1 MNSDADVP
9 LPQLQADNR
18 DGDDD
23 DDDNDEDD
31 YNDDNDDDEEEDDED
46 EEEDEDGAVLNKLLR
61 IADQH
66 RKLPVRQRLKIVVEL
81 APVFLAA
88 TAHGGGEN
96 HDDDDDDVDD
106 FAPPAVA
113 DIVVDDDDADDNADA
128 DNDAEDEDDEHSAA
142 AADVDVDVDVDDEDE
157 DEDDDDDNEADQVV
171 LELLVALVKE
181 TLATKDDSN
190 SNSSSIVVKSAREFV
205 AALGTDIHDM
215 VTDQGHAEEGYA
227 GLDSTRDTEDEVD
240 TALRL
245 YPEVLAQRRERG
257 GCDSLPIYCII
268 SMIKNRTWKPN
279 RLAIGFVPLF
289 AQLAIE
295 YQLFDEEERGGLLID
310 INAENNTTDIVNAL
324 NFLLHTYSSDDE
336 ENEKLVDTIFLAVLD
351 QLRGS
356 DLLEKEDIERYH
368 LVHEVCNKGKYFA
381 EKRFHFLT
389 EWDPSSLLRL
399 GVQGGKLPLHYS
411 GWSIRQFQV
420 MLDTYF
426 RYFDNENV
434 ICLLFQKDMHGRTPF
449 EYACKLIHRQDVT
462 NRSVHNAV
470 EEALNTSRS
479 FPLLDIGT
487 GLEMAATNDNIAL
500 DGVYYYI
507 RRQPNIIL
515 TLLRHTTSPLAPLAP
530 SSP

>member
-336 ENEKLVDTIFLAVLD
+336 ENKKLTETTCLEVLV

-356 DLLEKEDIERYH
+356 GLLKKEDIQRYRLLH
-368 LVHEVCNKGKYFA
+368 NACVY
-381 EKRFHFLT
+381 EKRFVFLA
-389 EWDPSSLLRL
+389 EWDPSTLLQTEIN
-399 GVQGGKLPLHYS
+399 GNLPLHFS
-411 GWSIRQFQV
+411 CATQTIRQFRV

-426 RYFDNENV
+426 RNFSKENV
-434 ICLLFQKDMHGRTPF
+434 IGLLFQKNNHGRTPF
-449 EYACKLIHRQDVT
+449 WNACKCIHKQNVT

-479 FPLLDIGT
+479 FPSLDIGK
-487 GLEMAATNDNIAL
+487 GLEMAVTNNNIAL
-500 DGVYYYI
+500 DGVYYFI
-507 RRQPNIIL
+507 RRQPDLML
-515 TLLRHTTSPLAPLAP
+515 TGYNA
-530 SSP
+530 